1 MNLST
6 PLQRS
11 LGLFLL
17 ILLLILCMCLSVLM
31 GYTNTGIHTV
41 INAVSHFNGSNEQ
54 IVVRTV
60 RIPRALIATAIGSS
74 LAISGL
80 LLQALTK
87 NPLASPDIIGFNA
100 GASFFIVI
108 GLMLFSINSLQGFT
122 WLAFLGAAFSGIVV
136 YLLASAGRDGLTP
149 MKLTLAGAA
158 IAAMFASLTQG
169 LLVLDEQALEQML
182 FWLAGSVQGRDLSL
196 LQAVLPYLIGAT
208 AVSLFLGRKLN
219 TLAMGEEVALGLGQR
234 TGTVKLITA
243 VVTILLAG
251 GAVAVAGPIGF
262 VGIIIPQLARFV
274 IGNDYRWL
282 IPYSGVLGAMLLLLA
297 DIGARYVIM
306 PEEVPVGIM
315 TAILGTP
322 FFIYIAR
329 RKGEVL

>member
-6 PLQRS
+6 PLQKS

>member
-208 AVSLFLGRKLN
+208 AVSLFLGGKLN

-262 VGIIIPQLARFV
+262 IGIIIPQLARFV

-282 IPYSGVLGAMLLLLA
+282 IPYSGVLGAMLLLIA

-315 TAILGTP
+315 TAMLGTP

>member
-41 INAVSHFNGSNEQ
+41 INAVSHFTGSNEQ